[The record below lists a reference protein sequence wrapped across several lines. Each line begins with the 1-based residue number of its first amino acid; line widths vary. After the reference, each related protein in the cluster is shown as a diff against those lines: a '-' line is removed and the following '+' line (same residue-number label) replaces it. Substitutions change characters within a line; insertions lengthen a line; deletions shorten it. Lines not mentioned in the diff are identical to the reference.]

1 MKIGKLLSGF
11 DLSALGMRA
20 QRKKMDAIAE
30 NIANTETTRTEKGG
44 PYRRKTIAFTAGPH
58 QTFARLLAWSGMRLD
73 TTNTRHFEVGG
84 AAFSENEDSPGGV
97 EGKEQEDPS
106 QFKMVHDPGHP
117 DADENGYVQMPN
129 VNIVS
134 EMVDMIAASRS
145 FEANA
150 TAISAAKGI
159 AKDSLEI

>member
-1 MKIGKLLSGF
+1 MKIGKLLSGL

-30 NIANTETTRTEKGG
+30 NIANSETTRTDKGG
-44 PYRRKTIAFTAGPH
+44 TYRRKIVVFKNSPQ
-58 QTFARLLAWSGMRLD
+58 QTFAKLLAWSGMKLD
-73 TTNTRHFEVGG
+73 TTNIRHFEVGG
-84 AAFSENEDSPGGV
+84 ATFSDQESVPGGV
-97 EGKEQEDPS
+97 ETKEQEDPGD
-106 QFKMVHDPGHP
+106 FKMVHDPGNP
-117 DADENGYVQMPN
+117 DADQNGYVRMPN

-145 FEANA
+145 FEANV
-150 TAISAAKGI
+150 TAINAAKGI